1 MALKRKEDRPHD
13 PLGNQVKK
21 ALGTLESMAD
31 GGNMKN
37 RPAKEKMKTV
47 TFQMKPSDYEAL
59 KDVLADLGLAP
70 GAGIR
75 FALAEF
81 MRKHQGK

>member
-1 MALKRKEDRPHD
+1 MALKRKEPDLLD
-13 PLGNQVKK
+13 NQVKK
-21 ALGTLESMAD
+21 TLGTLESLAD
-31 GGNMKN
+31 EETKKT
-37 RPAKEKMKTV
+37 RPAREKMKTV

-59 KDVLADLGLAP
+59 KAVLADLGLAP

-81 MRKHQGK
+81 MRNRQDR